1 VRLQPRV
8 DALRA
13 TLLERSVLHADDE
26 SPVAMLAMRSCTGR
40 R

>member
-13 TLLERSVLHADDE
+13 TLLERSVLHADE
-26 SPVAMLAMRSCTGR
+26 TPVAMLAMRSCTGR